1 MAKLEDVALRAGVST
16 ATVSSVINKTRYVS
30 AALEEAVRD
39 AIVELNYTPNGV
51 ARSLAQ
57 QRTKT
62 IGVIIPTLLNPIYPV
77 IVEALQKV
85 FDKEG
90 YTLVLASS
98 EDSAGQER
106 AASQMLQLR
115 RVDGIIISPCTDRNL
130 DVLNALHSQGI
141 PIILLNRRLEA
152 PEFDRVVADHAS
164 GTLEAVRHL
173 VKLGKSRIALL
184 ALPGFGSEA
193 GREREGRQIGYRQ
206 GLQEHKL
213 KFEADLF
220 KICGEGKLE
229 LATSTAVQELLALSQ
244 PPDAIIASSQYIS
257 LGALTAIRATNLKIP
272 TDIAL
277 VGYDDFLW
285 SSLIDPP
292 LTVISEPLEE
302 LGKQAATLLLDRLAG
317 KGPPTSTEI
326 ILPTQLVIRAS
337 TSGKTTIQVQRGGG
351 EATPKRNIP
360 KIKTLALEAQSP
372 PTQLKRRSSPR
383 RKPKPQF
390 KEEE

>member
-1 MAKLEDVALRAGVST
+1 MATIDDVARRAGVST
-16 ATVSSVINKTRYVS
+16 ATVSAVINKSRYVS
-30 AALEEAVRD
+30 SELEAAVRE

-57 QRTKT
+57 QRTRT

-77 IVEALQKV
+77 IVEAIQKI

-115 RVDGIIISPCTDRNL
+115 RVDGVIISPCTDRNL

-141 PIILLNRRLEA
+141 PIILLNRRLEV

-173 VKLGKSRIALL
+173 VKLGRTRIALL

-193 GREREGRQIGYRQ
+193 GREREGRQVGYHQ
-206 GLQEHKL
+206 GLREHGL
-213 KFEADLF
+213 AFDPQLF
-220 KICGEGKLE
+220 KICGDDKVEI
-229 LATSTAVQELLALSQ
+229 AAVKAVRELLALPQ
-244 PPDAIIASSQYIS
+244 PPDAIIASSQNIS
-257 LGALTAIRATNLKIP
+257 LGALTALRAAGLNIP
-272 TDIAL
+272 ADIAL
-277 VGYDDFLW
+277 VGYDEFLW
-285 SSLIDPP
+285 SGLIDPP
-292 LTVISEPLEE
+292 LTVIAEPLEE
-302 LGKQAATLLLDRLAG
+302 FGKQAALLLLDRLAG

-326 ILPTQLVIRAS
+326 VLPTQLVIRAS
-337 TSGKTTIQVQRGGG
+337 TSGSAGKDQRP
-351 EATPKRNIP
+351 EAAAKRHLQ
-360 KIKTLALEAQSP
+360 KIKTLPLEAQSP
-372 PTQLKRRSSPR
+372 PTLVRRRASPR
-383 RKPKPQF
+383 RSLKQPL
-390 KEEE
+390 KEE

>member
-1 MAKLEDVALRAGVST
+1 MATIDDVARRAGVST
-16 ATVSSVINKTRYVS
+16 ATVSAVINKSRYVS
-30 AALEEAVRD
+30 SELEAAVRE

-57 QRTKT
+57 QRTRT

-77 IVEALQKV
+77 IVEAIQKI

-115 RVDGIIISPCTDRNL
+115 RVDGVIISPCTDRNL

-141 PIILLNRRLEA
+141 PIILLNRRLEV

-173 VKLGKSRIALL
+173 VKLGRTRIALL

-193 GREREGRQIGYRQ
+193 GREREGRQVGYHQ
-206 GLQEHKL
+206 GLREHGL
-213 KFEADLF
+213 AFDPQLF
-220 KICGEGKLE
+220 KICGDGKVE
-229 LATSTAVQELLALSQ
+229 IAAVKAVQELLALPQ
-244 PPDAIIASSQYIS
+244 PPDAIIASSQNIS
-257 LGALTAIRATNLKIP
+257 LGALTALRAAGLNIP
-272 TDIAL
+272 ADIAL
-277 VGYDDFLW
+277 VGYDEFLW
-285 SSLIDPP
+285 SGLIDPP
-292 LTVISEPLEE
+292 LTVIAEPLEE
-302 LGKQAATLLLDRLAG
+302 FGKQAALLLLDRLAG

-326 ILPTQLVIRAS
+326 VLPTQLVIRAS
-337 TSGKTTIQVQRGGG
+337 TSGSAGKNQRP
-351 EATPKRNIP
+351 EAASKRNVQ
-360 KIKTLALEAQSP
+360 KIKTLPLEAQSP
-372 PTQLKRRSSPR
+372 PNPARRRASPR
-383 RKPKPQF
+383 RSLKQPL
-390 KEEE
+390 KEE

>member
-1 MAKLEDVALRAGVST
+1 MATIDDVARRAGVST
-16 ATVSSVINKTRYVS
+16 ATVSAVINKSRYVS
-30 AALEEAVRD
+30 SELEAAVRE

-57 QRTKT
+57 QRTRT

-77 IVEALQKV
+77 IVEAIQKT

-115 RVDGIIISPCTDRNL
+115 RVDGVIISPCTDRNL

-141 PIILLNRRLEA
+141 PIILLNRRLEV

-173 VKLGKSRIALL
+173 VKLGRSRIALL

-193 GREREGRQIGYRQ
+193 GREREGRQVGYRQ
-206 GLQEHKL
+206 GLREHGL
-213 KFEADLF
+213 AFDPQLF
-220 KICGEGKLE
+220 KICGDGDGKVE
-229 LATSTAVQELLALSQ
+229 IAAVKAVQELLALPQ
-244 PPDAIIASSQYIS
+244 PPDAIIASSQNIS
-257 LGALTAIRATNLKIP
+257 LGALTALRAAGLNIP
-272 TDIAL
+272 SDIAL
-277 VGYDDFLW
+277 VGYDEFLW

-292 LTVISEPLEE
+292 LTVIAEPLEE
-302 LGKQAATLLLDRLAG
+302 FGKQAALLLLDRLAG

-326 ILPTQLVIRAS
+326 VLPTQLVIRAS
-337 TSGKTTIQVQRGGG
+337 TSGSAGKDQRP
-351 EATPKRNIP
+351 EAAAKRSLQ
-360 KIKTLALEAQSP
+360 KIKTLPLEAQSP
-372 PTQLKRRSSPR
+372 PTLVRRRASPR
-383 RKPKPQF
+383 RSLKQPL
-390 KEEE
+390 KEE